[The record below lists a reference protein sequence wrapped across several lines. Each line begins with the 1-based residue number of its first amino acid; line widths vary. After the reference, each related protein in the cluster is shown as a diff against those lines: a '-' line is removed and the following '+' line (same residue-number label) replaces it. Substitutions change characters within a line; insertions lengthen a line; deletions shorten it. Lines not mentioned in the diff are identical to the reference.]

1 MIQNATLVFLGKN
14 PERILK
20 RYVKMRKRLGKWH
33 QLRKSEEIQ

>member
-1 MIQNATLVFLGKN
+1 MIPNATLVFIGKK

-33 QLRKSEEIQ
+33 ELKKSEEIQ